1 MDNALMRKTPLPLA
15 VLAAAVLAGAPAGAA
30 DLAID
35 HPLIGT
41 WKLPI
46 AQLNCTETYLFLR
59 DGTSRVTSAEEI
71 SESRFEISPAPSAS
85 GFYRWTDTIV
95 KNNGKKDCS
104 GTVTKAG
111 KTVTQYVLFHH
122 SGNIFFI
129 CQEEKRNTCFGPFY
143 RQRGQD
149 T

>member
-1 MDNALMRKTPLPLA
+1 MDIAVIRKSSLS
-15 VLAAAVLAGAPAGAA
+15 LAALVAAALACAPARAA

-35 HPLIGT
+35 HPFIGT

>member
-1 MDNALMRKTPLPLA
+1 MDIAVIRKSSLPLA
-15 VLAAAVLAGAPAGAA
+15 ALVAAALACTPARAA

-35 HPLIGT
+35 HPFIGT

-71 SESRFEISPAPSAS
+71 SESRFEISPAPSAR

-143 RQRGQD
+143 RQRGQE

>member
-1 MDNALMRKTPLPLA
+1 M
-15 VLAAAVLAGAPAGAA
+15 AAVLACAPARAA

-35 HPLIGT
+35 HPFIGT

-71 SESRFEISPAPSAS
+71 SESRYEISPAPSAS

-104 GTVTKAG
+104 GSGDQGRQDGHAVRA
-111 KTVTQYVLFHH
+111 VPPL
-122 SGNIFFI
+122 GNIFFI